1 MFLCRNIK
9 KTNVSHKTIKENH
22 IHCKVKLIFKKINL
36 SNSDSKS
43 TWKILN
49 HVIKPDGKFS
59 TIKLVADDI
68 VLTDHTETASVF
80 NEYFSHVTDELM
92 NNIPPTTISPLANMS
107 RLYNTFTYFETD
119 SQEVSKLIK

>member
-92 NNIPPTTISPLANMS
+92 NNIPPTAISPLANMR
-107 RLYNTFTYFETD
+107 RLCNIFTYFELY
-119 SQEVSKLIK
+119 K